1 MTEELKTI
9 LAALAYAL
17 EEGEVDS
24 GGGASALRWLIERAD
39 APRQG

>member
-24 GGGASALRWLIERAD
+24 GGAPLRSD
-39 APRQG
+39 G